1 MTARENLG
9 ARLQLAQESKIGQ
22 LPFFSDRRREIL
34 TNSMDVMQGTL
45 DLIIL
50 KALSLKPTHG
60 WGISARIQQISRD
73 AFRIGQGSLYP
84 ALHRFENRG
93 WVTSY
98 WRTTEN
104 NRIARYYDLTAAGRH
119 ALAEELARWRRYTA
133 AVDFVVGA
141 E

>member
-1 MTARENLG
+1 MTDG
-9 ARLQLAQESKIGQ
+9 
-22 LPFFSDRRREIL
+22 
-34 TNSMDVMQGTL
+34 MDVMQGTL

-50 KALSLKPTHG
+50 KALSLEPTHG

-73 AFRIGQGSLYP
+73 VFRIGQGSLYP

-98 WRTTEN
+98 WKTTEN
-104 NRIARYYDLTAAGRH
+104 NRIARYYDLTAPGRH
-119 ALAEELARWRRYTA
+119 ALDEELARWRRYTA
-133 AVDFVVGA
+133 AVDHLVAA